1 MKHNY
6 KFFMALALVLML
18 HVSTAFATYVSFS
31 LTTHV
36 DVRTL
41 TAHNTERV
49 NHGTWLRP
57 DWRDDPIDY
66 GNNVNLIDIMSK
78 SLWRANTSYTF
89 YSDAEKTQP
98 ITTVGQAAEQATET
112 IEINGV
118 NHVVVYVDY
127 VFDPPFL
134 VSSEGA
140 EFYYNFN
147 AYIGG
152 NKYYLCDDLGGL
164 KSSAAAQYKAHAM
177 WALYGDGY
185 CLNLKA
191 EQTGQWLT
199 YTASAPVMA
208 DAPMTTGWQL
218 YLSEYT
224 NNGKVY
230 ETVILG
236 TTTENQILH
245 FDNNADAPSSP
256 GIPSSQHSMGRFV
269 LVDMSNWNGL
279 EWDEHHKLIHT
290 STSYDQLF
298 LSNSSFFFTAGDYQ
312 NIYSII
318 WRIKQADGT
327 WIQSI
332 KQKGTAQA
340 RFSMPDDWS
349 DKPYCTYDRYYKDEN
364 FTEKYADTDRIPVT
378 GNTYIYVRENLHGEL
393 YSDHWIT
400 LVLSFDLDGEN
411 NRPTLG
417 DWFGTLPNGKPA
429 VRVLEYT
436 ALTTNKENT
445 KYALTFTE
453 TNVIK
458 KHKPYLF
465 KADEVL
471 VQDGNYL
478 TYFRDGN
485 FYNKP
490 ETDLNGYV
498 DEGKVYHNDIHDG
511 VQSPTVTMI
520 GTYLDKVLTTP
531 SNGNHPDLLYF
542 YFGYDKR
549 YDPASSDYVGETEAE
564 GKQMYNFYRVTSKN
578 VTIKPNK
585 CYFMIEGAP
594 AGAKFMLMDN
604 FGNEITSVEG
614 IDADSF
620 IQTTGRIYNLN
631 GQMMGTDL
639 QSLPRGIYI
648 VNGKKVMK

>member
-1 MKHNY
+1 MRQFYKH
-6 KFFMALALVLML
+6 FMALALLLML
-18 HVSTAFATYVSFS
+18 QVSTVFAVNVTYS
-31 LTTHV
+31 LKTHI
-36 DVRTL
+36 DGRPITGTANLNEGATL
-41 TAHNTERV
+41 ESGMPRA
-49 NHGTWLRP
+49 
-57 DWRDDPIDY
+57 
-66 GNNVNLIDIMSK
+66 
-78 SLWRANTSYTF
+78 LWRANTTYKY
-89 YSDAEKTQP
+89 YSDPELTQE
-98 ITTVGQAAEQATET
+98 ITVAPATDAT
-112 IEINGV
+112 
-118 NHVVVYVDY
+118 VYVDY

-140 EFYYNFN
+140 EFYYYFN
-147 AYIGG
+147 AYIGR

-164 KSSAAAQYKAHAM
+164 KSNAAAKYRAHAS

-199 YTASAPVMA
+199 YSASAPVMA

-224 NNGKVY
+224 NQGKVY

-269 LVDMSNWNGL
+269 LVDMSSWNGIR
-279 EWDEHHKLIHT
+279 WDDHHKLVHYT
-290 STSYDQLF
+290 TSYDQLF
-298 LSNSSFFFTAGDYQ
+298 LSNSSFFFTKGTYQ
-312 NIYSII
+312 NIYSTV
-318 WRIKQADGT
+318 WRILKADGT
-327 WIQSI
+327 WNPDIVV
-332 KQKGTAQA
+332 QKEKAVAIG
-340 RFSMPDDWS
+340 MPTGQN
-349 DKPYCTYDRYYKDEN
+349 KYTEKANCNYDRYYQDAE
-364 FTEKYADTDRIPVT
+364 FSQKYPDDYRIPVT
-378 GNTYIYVRENLHGEL
+378 GNTIIYVKETYKWGEP

-400 LVLSFDLDGEN
+400 LALSYSVNNLAGEFGYAADGVS
-411 NRPTLG
+411 
-417 DWFGTLPNGKPA
+417 PA

-436 ALTTNKENT
+436 GLTTNAENT
-445 KYALTFTE
+445 KYTLTFTE
-453 TNVIK
+453 TDKIEQ
-458 KHKPYLF
+458 HKPYLF

-471 VQDGNYL
+471 NGKNLCLSKDGNW
-478 TYFRDGN
+478 GS
-485 FYNKP
+485 KP
-490 ETDLNGYV
+490 EADLISYV
-498 DEGKVYHNDIHDG
+498 DGKKVAWND
-511 VQSPTVTMI
+511 QTNNSPYVTMI
-520 GTYLDKVLTTP
+520 GTYLDKELTVQ
-531 SNGNHPDLLYF
+531 SQHPDLLYF

-549 YDPASSDYVGETEAE
+549 YDPASSDYVGETAAE

-578 VTIKPNK
+578 VTIHPFH

-594 AGAKFMLMDN
+594 AGAKFMMMDN

-631 GQMMGTDL
+631 GQVVGNDL
-639 QSLPRGIYI
+639 EALPRGVYI